1 MRPAAPALVLL
12 GGWLALGLAAA
23 LWGPPASLWPGAG
36 LALAALLTA
45 DGLAVRREPALTVE
59 RRVAA
64 NLAQGA
70 WTTVE
75 LHLRSAG
82 RRPYP
87 LLVHDHHPAD
97 ADSAHQPAALTLPP
111 DRPARLRYRL
121 RPTRRGEA
129 AFGPV
134 AVRVRSPLRL
144 WRRYA
149 RFPRAQTVRVF
160 PDYAETVKYALLAM
174 DNELAQLGIRQRQ
187 RRGQGLE
194 FHQLREYREGD
205 SLRQIDWKA
214 TARHNKPIA
223 REYQDEQDQQ
233 VVFVLDCGRR
243 MRTEEGGR
251 SHFDQ
256 TLDALLLLGYVAL
269 RQGDA
274 VGFLTFGGP
283 RRWSAPA
290 KGTATLNRL
299 LNGVFDLEATGHGSD
314 FLAAG
319 QELAR
324 RQRKRALVVL
334 LTNIRDEDSDELLL
348 ATRLLGRR
356 HLVMV
361 ANLREA
367 LLDAVMAEPV
377 TGPAQAL
384 RHAGAAD
391 FLQRRARVHDHLRRA
406 GAYALDVTPDE
417 LPRAVVNQYLD
428 IKRSGRL

>member
-1 MRPAAPALVLL
+1 MRPAAPTLILL
-12 GGWLALGLAAA
+12 GAWLILGLGAAF
-23 LWGPPASLWPGAG
+23 WEPAGALWPGAG
-36 LALAALLTA
+36 LGLTALLATDA
-45 DGLAVRREPALTVE
+45 LAVRREPNLSVE
-59 RRVAA
+59 RQLPA

-75 LHLRSAG
+75 LQLRSAG

-87 LLVHDHHPAD
+87 LLVHDHHPAE
-97 ADSAHQPAALTLPP
+97 AEVAHQPAALTLPP
-111 DRPARLRYRL
+111 GRPARLRYRL
-121 RPTRRGEA
+121 RPGRRGEA
-129 AFGPV
+129 GFGPV
-134 AVRVRSPLRL
+134 EVRVRSPLRL
-144 WRRYA
+144 WRRYV
-149 RFPRAQTVRVF
+149 RFQQPQTVRVF

-174 DNELAQLGIRQRQ
+174 NDELAQIGIRQRQ

-205 SLRQIDWKA
+205 SIRQIDWKA
-214 TARHNKPIA
+214 TARHNKLIA

-256 TLDALLLLGYVAL
+256 TLNALLLLGYVAL

-299 LNGVFDLEATGHGSD
+299 LNGLYDLEATGHGSD
-314 FLAAG
+314 FIGAG

-324 RQRKRALVVL
+324 RQRKRALVVF
-334 LTNIRDEDSDELLL
+334 LTNIRDEDSDELLQAADML
-348 ATRLLGRR
+348 SKR
-356 HLVMV
+356 HLLMV

-367 LLDAVMAEPV
+367 LLDSVVADPV
-377 TGPAQAL
+377 TGPGQAL
-384 RHAGAAD
+384 RYAAAVD
-391 FLQRRARVHDHLRRA
+391 FLNRRAQVHDRMQRA
-406 GAYALDVTPDE
+406 GAYALDVTPDA

>member
-1 MRPAAPALVLL
+1 MRPAAPALALL
-12 GGWLALGLAAA
+12 GTWLGLGLAAA
-23 LWGPPASLWPGAG
+23 FWPSAAGVWPGVG
-36 LALAALLTA
+36 LALAVVLAA
-45 DGLAVRREPALTVE
+45 DGLAVRSDPDLTIE
-59 RRVAA
+59 RQLPA

-75 LHLRSAG
+75 LTLRSRG

-87 LLVHDHHPAD
+87 LLVHDHHPAE
-97 ADSAHQPAALTLPP
+97 ADVAHQPAALILPP
-111 DRPARLRYRL
+111 DRPARVRYRL
-121 RPTRRGEA
+121 RSNRRGEA

-134 AVRVRSPLRL
+134 EVRVRSRLRL

-149 RFPRAQTVRVF
+149 RFGQSQSVRVY
-160 PDYAETVKYALLAM
+160 PDYAATVKYALLAM
-174 DNELAQLGIRQRQ
+174 HDELAQLGIRQRQ

-194 FHQLREYREGD
+194 FLQLREYREGD
-205 SLRQIDWKA
+205 SVRQIDWKA
-214 TARHNKPIA
+214 TARHRKLIA

-256 TLDALLLLGYVAL
+256 TLNALLLLGYVAL

-299 LNGVFDLEATGHGSD
+299 LNGLYDLEATGHGSD
-314 FLAAG
+314 FVGAG

-324 RQRKRALVVL
+324 RQRKRALLVF

-356 HLVMV
+356 HLLMV

-367 LLDAVMAEPV
+367 LLDSVVAEPV
-377 TGPAQAL
+377 TGPDSAL
-384 RHAGAAD
+384 RYAAAVD
-391 FLQRRARVHDHLRRA
+391 FLNRRAQVHDRIRRT
-406 GAYALDVTPDE
+406 GAYALDVTPE
-417 LPRAVVNQYLD
+417 RLPRAVVNQYLE